1 MPQVGQTIKF
11 LAGLQ
16 ENYASIPEKDLNTV
30 YFCTDSQRLY
40 VGETEYTRPIQHGT
54 NLPSDYLPPNSLFY
68 HENEKVLYFSEDGAS
83 WKSVS
88 NFYTHPTFTQRVLGD
103 QTAATLQYGGTFKV
117 PKITVDQNGHVSAGE
132 DITFI
137 MPSAQEIPEVPDVE
151 AEVTGSGN
159 VITNVSASGHTVT
172 AEKGFTAASKD
183 DLDAVEAIA
192 NAAMPK
198 AGGIFTGAISVPATP
213 TADAHAAS
221 KQYVDQE
228 AAAAE
233 QAAKDYAD
241 NILGAND
248 AMVFKG
254 TIGTDGTVQALPTTY
269 STGWTYRVVEAGTY
283 AGQACEVGDLI
294 IAIADATED
303 GEDADWTIA
312 QTNIDGAVTHS
323 ADLTDDN
330 IVVGNGSGSIK
341 PSTTKVSDLATKA
354 DLAGKVDTTFELNGH
369 ALSGDSLD
377 LTKSDVGLSQV
388 DNTADADK
396 SVASAA
402 KLTTGRTISIA
413 GDATGSAQFDGSSN
427 ATITVDVTKATG
439 DEDGNNIKDTYAT
452 KTEVQ
457 AASLKWGEF

>member
-16 ENYASIPEKDLNTV
+16 ENYTSIPEKDLNTV

-54 NLPSDYLPPNSLFY
+54 NLPSGYLPPNSLFY
-68 HENEKVLYFSEDGAS
+68 HETEKVLYFSEDGAS

-88 NFYTHPTFTQRVLGD
+88 NFYTHPTFTQRVLGN
-103 QTAATLQYGGTFKV
+103 QEGSTLQYGGTFKV

-132 DITFI
+132 DITFT
-137 MPSAQEIPEVPDVE
+137 MPTAQEIPDVPDVQ

-159 VITNVSASGHTVT
+159 VITNITASEHTVT
-172 AEKGFTAASKD
+172 AEKGFTAASQT
-183 DLDAVEAIA
+183 DLDAVEETA

-198 AGGIFTGAISVPATP
+198 SGGTFTGPVTVQTP
-213 TADAHAAS
+213 TQDGNAAT
-221 KQYVDQE
+221 KGYVDQE

-241 NILGAND
+241 TILGAND

-254 TIGTDGTVQALPTTY
+254 TLGTGGTVTALPTTY
-269 STGWTYRVVEAGTY
+269 QTGWTYRVITAGTY

-294 IAIADATED
+294 IAVADATDD
-303 GEDADWTIA
+303 GSNADWTIA

-323 ADLTDDN
+323 APLTADN
-330 IVVGNGSGSIK
+330 IVVGNGAGQVK
-341 PSTTKVSDLATKA
+341 PSTTKVSDLATNA
-354 DLAGKVDTTFELNGH
+354 ALAGKVDKTFELNGH
-369 ALSGDSLD
+369 ALSGDHLD
-377 LTKSDVGLSQV
+377 LTKSDVGLGNV
-388 DNTADADK
+388 DNTADANK
-396 SVASAA
+396 VVASAG
-402 KLTTGRTISIA
+402 KLTTARTITLE
-413 GDATGSAQFDGSSN
+413 GDATGSVSFDGSAN
-427 ATITVDVTKATG
+427 ATITVDVARATA
-439 DEDGNNIKDTYAT
+439 DASGNNIEDTYAT

-457 AASLKWGEF
+457 SAALKWGEF